1 MITFLRTA
9 SIASGKVG
17 SALGFAHEIS
27 GYIKSHFGVE
37 VTVHMPIGGNPNRVA
52 WSASYGSLAAFEA
65 MQVRMMSDK
74 DYMGMVAKGSE
85 NFIAGSVQDT
95 LWRTV

>member
-9 SIASGKVG
+9 SIGPGKVG

-27 GYIKSHFGVE
+27 GYIKSHFGVD

-52 WSASYGSLAAFEA
+52 WSANYDNLAAFEA
-65 MQVRMMSDK
+65 MQVRMMSDT
-74 DYMGMVAKGSE
+74 DYLGMVAKGSE
-85 NFIAGSVQDT
+85 NFLPGSLYDT
-95 LWRTV
+95 MWRTV

>member
-27 GYIKSHFGVE
+27 GYIKSHFGLE

-52 WSASYGSLAAFEA
+52 WSANYDSLAALDA
-65 MQVRMMSDK
+65 MQGRMMADK

-85 NFIAGSVQDT
+85 NFLAGSVHDT